1 MPETVR
7 FDHYEV
13 LTRDDG
19 SLFELGRGAMGVTY
33 KALDTN
39 LRIPVALKV
48 IASAHL
54 NSEIARQRFV
64 REARSAARLRNP
76 HVATVYHLGT
86 EGHTYFYAMEFI
98 DGETVDAL
106 IKRNGPLPPKL
117 ALAITDQVAKAL
129 QAAEPHGLVHRDI
142 KPANLMVIR
151 DDDALAVKVIDF
163 GLAKSSLP
171 GDDAATVSMGGFVG
185 TPHFASP
192 EQLEERD
199 LDVRSDIYSVGVTMW
214 FMLAGKTPFA
224 GSMAQVMSQHL
235 SKAPPFEK
243 LNVPP
248 PMARLLRRM
257 LEKNPANRPQNATE
271 LRKEISQCL
280 AELSSPDASSAPL
293 EPLVSIDEE
302 QSYVTIADPSLLEG
316 HEVKFEVGALVAG
329 RYRILSSL
337 GDTNLGQVFHA
348 QDQTRAEDV
357 RIIVLHPSLAL
368 NGEVLAALERTVE
381 KLGGRPH
388 ANVVRIDALET
399 IGDSSFLVMEW
410 SEGATLVEVLRA
422 RREMDGS
429 EVIALMGSIAAG
441 VDHALASGI
450 EQIDPGLHHIHVT
463 FPQKPPEDWFK
474 NPVSEWPPNAV
485 KVNPLSFRAAV
496 AAAGTW
502 AGGGE
507 TVVDQP
513 AAGTGSA
520 TARGIRAVASVVY
533 ELLGGKLS
541 HAAATGSDFEY
552 KPLATLGEGGNEI
565 LRRAFSPDPPF
576 SAVRSFANALA
587 DPANADLPRHSQAT
601 VGPARTTA
609 ATTTTAPIGR
619 PEVSTQPAPTPSR
632 SKWPVILATVIALGG
647 AGAYFGLKRQAG
659 TISNVSPTPSQGGTE
674 TTPEVTPSVPEI
686 PPRPEMPSTP
696 TAPTQQEML
705 VKAVTDARELEKA
718 AAALQAQLPAGTQA
732 GPDVVAAWAQ
742 AVAAYVKIAQDFPD
756 SSVGKDNLEVVC
768 STLRERPHGYSPEVF
783 APLRAPITD
792 AAQLGVRSA
801 MMVLA
806 ENLRIPAKEESFHWF
821 NRAGELGDLEGL
833 TQAGLM
839 TANGYG
845 TEKSIEKAAE
855 LFKKASDGGHPSA
868 QTAYG
873 ECLLFGKGVD
883 KDYDAAVQVLE
894 KAVGAGN
901 PQAMVLLSLC
911 YEKGLG
917 VKVDDKNAA
926 RLVEMAADKN
936 ERRAIGVLGAYYMNG
951 FGVPKNVR
959 RGFELFQKGA
969 GIGDPICMFQLA
981 RCYEGGAGTAANPK
995 LARDWYQ
1002 KAAEAGNPSAI
1013 EWCKK
1018 NKVEFTPKEAPLN

>member
-86 EGHTYFYAMEFI
+86 EGQTYFYAMEFI

-117 ALAITDQVAKAL
+117 ALAIIDQVAKAL

-151 DDDALAVKVIDF
+151 DGDALAVKVIDF

-171 GDDAATVSMGGFVG
+171 GDDSATVSMGGFVG

-199 LDVRSDIYSVGVTMW
+199 LDVRSDIYSVGVTLW
-214 FMLAGKTPFA
+214 FMLAGKTPFG

-248 PMARLLRRM
+248 SMARLLRRM
-257 LEKNPANRPQNATE
+257 LEKNPTNRPQNSTE
-271 LRKEISQCL
+271 LRRDISQCL
-280 AELSSPDASSAPL
+280 AELASPDASIAPL
-293 EPLVSIDEE
+293 EPLVTIDEE

-316 HEVKFEVGALVAG
+316 QEVKFEPGALVAG
-329 RYRILSSL
+329 RYRILNSI

-357 RIIVLHPSLAL
+357 RIIVLHASLAL
-368 NGEVLAALERTVE
+368 NGELLAALERTVE

-388 ANVVRIDALET
+388 ANVIRIDALET
-399 IGDSSFLVMEW
+399 IGGTSFLVLEW
-410 SEGATLVEVLRA
+410 SEGASLVEVLRM
-422 RREMDGS
+422 RRELDAT

-463 FPQKPPEDWFK
+463 FPQKPPEDWMK
-474 NPVSEWPPNAV
+474 LPVSEWPPNAV
-485 KVNPLSFRAAV
+485 KVNPLSFRAAA

-502 AGGGE
+502 ASAQ
-507 TVVDQP
+507 TVIEGPV
-513 AAGTGSA
+513 AGSGSA
-520 TARGIRAVASVVY
+520 TARGIRSVASIVY

-541 HAAATGSDFEY
+541 HAALSGAAFEF
-552 KPLATLGEGGNEI
+552 KPLATLGEAGNDI

-576 SAVRSFANALA
+576 SAAKSFANALA

-601 VGPARTTA
+601 VGPGRTSASTTA
-609 ATTTTAPIGR
+609 TSPVAR
-619 PEVSTQPAPTPSR
+619 PEISVEPPQPAR
-632 SKWPVILATVIALGG
+632 SKWPIVLMAVVAFAVVGG
-647 AGAYFGLKRQAG
+647 AGAYFGLKRSGSTFSNANPTPPQG
-659 TISNVSPTPSQGGTE
+659 TIEPTPD
-674 TTPEVTPSVPEI
+674 VTPNGTQDTPDK
-686 PPRPEMPSTP
+686 PPPTP
-696 TAPTQQEML
+696 DTPPAPTRKEML
-705 VKAVTDARELEKA
+705 SKAVAEAKAFEEKLA
-718 AAALQAQLPAGTQA
+718 W
-732 GPDVVAAWAQ
+732 PD
-742 AVAAYVKIAQDFPD
+742 AVAAYVKIARDFPE
-756 SSVGKDNLEVVC
+756 SEAGKTYLEAVC
-768 STLRERPHGYSPEVF
+768 GTLRARPNGFSPDVF
-783 APLRAPITD
+783 ATIRAPMTD
-792 AAQLGVRSA
+792 AAQLGVVSA

-806 ENLRIPAKEESFHWF
+806 ENLRKPAPGESFRWF
-821 NRAGELGDLEGL
+821 DRAGELGDLEGM

-839 TANGYG
+839 MASGLGVERNIERAVEIFKTA
-845 TEKSIEKAAE
+845 AA
-855 LFKKASDGGHPSA
+855 KGHPSA
-868 QTAYG
+868 QAAYG
-873 ECLLFGKGVD
+873 ECLLLGKGVE
-883 KDYDAAVQVLE
+883 KDEKAAVSVLQQGVDGGNT
-894 KAVGAGN
+894 KA
-901 PQAMVLLSLC
+901 MSLLSSC
-911 YEKGLG
+911 YEKGKGGLT
-917 VKVDDKNAA
+917 VDLKEAA
-926 RLVEMAADKN
+926 RLLDLAVQGGDGRAMA
-936 ERRAIGVLGAYYMNG
+936 GLGSFYILG
-951 FGVPKNVR
+951 KGVPVDKKR
-959 RGFELFQKGA
+959 AFGLFQQGANKGDSVA
-969 GIGDPICMFQLA
+969 MGLLAYCYEEGIGTSKNLQF
-981 RCYEGGAGTAANPK
+981 
-995 LARDWYQ
+995 ARDWY
-1002 KAAEAGNPSAI
+1002 KNAAEAGDANGI

-1018 NKVEFTPKEAPLN
+1018 NKVEFTPRESTLN

>member
-151 DDDALAVKVIDF
+151 DGDAIAVKVIDF

-199 LDVRSDIYSVGVTMW
+199 LDVRSDIYSVGVTLW

-235 SKAPPFEK
+235 SKSPPFEK

-257 LEKNPANRPQNATE
+257 LEKNAANRPQNSTE
-271 LRKEISQCL
+271 LRKEITQCL
-280 AELSSPDASSAPL
+280 SELASPDASSAPL
-293 EPLVSIDEE
+293 EPLISIDEE

-316 HEVKFEVGALVAG
+316 HEVKFEPGALVAG
-329 RYRILSSL
+329 RYRILESL

-368 NGEVLAALERTVE
+368 NGEVLAALERTTE

-399 IGDSSFLVMEW
+399 IGGTSFLVMEW
-410 SEGATLVEVLRA
+410 SEGASLVEVLRA
-422 RREMDGS
+422 RRELDAS

-463 FPQKPPEDWFK
+463 FPQKPPEDWLK
-474 NPVSEWPPNAV
+474 MPVAEWPPNAV

-507 TVVDQP
+507 TVIERP

-520 TARGIRAVASVVY
+520 TARGVRSVAAIVY

-541 HAAATGSDFEY
+541 HAAVSESEFEY
-552 KPLATLGEGGNEI
+552 KPLATLGEAGNEI

-576 SAVRSFANALA
+576 SAARSFANALA

-601 VGPARTTA
+601 VGPTRTSA
-609 ATTTTAPIGR
+609 STTTTSPIGR
-619 PEVSTQPAPTPSR
+619 PEISIEPAPVPKR
-632 SKWPVILATVIALGG
+632 SKWPVVLTAIIALGG
-647 AGAYFGLKRQAG
+647 AGAYFGLKRPAS
-659 TISNVSPTPSQGGTE
+659 TMSTANPTPVQSTGDSTE
-674 TTPEVTPSVPEI
+674 TKPDPGPDFPPPPVDPQVPSNK
-686 PPRPEMPSTP
+686 
-696 TAPTQQEML
+696 EML
-705 VKAVTDARELEKA
+705 AKAIGDAREIERQAREQEKPEKWIEA
-718 AAALQAQLPAGTQA
+718 IT
-732 GPDVVAAWAQ
+732 
-742 AVAAYVKIAQDFPD
+742 AYVKIARDFPE
-756 SSVGKDNLEVVC
+756 SEAGKTYLEAVC
-768 STLRERPHGYSPEVF
+768 NTLRARPHGFSAQVF
-783 APLRAPITD
+783 APMREPITE
-792 AAQLGVRSA
+792 AAQLGVVSA

-806 ENLRIPAKEESFHWF
+806 ENLRGLREFEQSFFWF
-821 NRAGELGDLEGL
+821 ERAGQLGDAEGL

-839 TANGYG
+839 SASGDG
-845 TEKSIEKAAE
+845 TPRSFEKAVE
-855 LFKKASDGGHPSA
+855 FFKKAADKGHPSA
-868 QTAYG
+868 QAALG
-873 ECLLFGKGVD
+873 ECLLLGKGIAAD
-883 KDYDAAVQVLE
+883 KVAAVEVLQKGVSGGNARAMIILSDCYRNGDGGLE
-894 KAVGAGN
+894 KS
-901 PQAMVLLSLC
+901 PK
-911 YEKGLG
+911 E
-917 VKVDDKNAA
+917 AA
-926 RLVEMAADKN
+926 RLLDLAVQLDDV
-936 ERRAIGVLGAYYMNG
+936 RAMVMLGGYYMQGYGVKANDRTG
-951 FGVPKNVR
+951 FDLFKRAALKN
-959 RGFELFQKGA
+959 
-969 GIGDPICMFQLA
+969 DPAAMFNVA
-981 RCYEGGAGTAANPK
+981 ICYELGSGTSKNPQQM
-995 LARDWYQ
+995 LEWYQ
-1002 KAAEAGNPSAI
+1002 KAAEAGHSKAI
-1013 EWCKK
+1013 EWCNK
-1018 NKVEFTPKEAPLN
+1018 NKVEFTPKQPRLN

>member
-86 EGHTYFYAMEFI
+86 EGQTYFYAMEFI

-151 DDDALAVKVIDF
+151 DGDALAVKVIDF

-171 GDDAATVSMGGFVG
+171 GDDSATVSMGGFVG

-199 LDVRSDIYSVGVTMW
+199 LDVRSDIYSVGVTLW

-235 SKAPPFEK
+235 SKSPPFEK

-248 PMARLLRRM
+248 PMAHLLRRV
-257 LEKNPANRPQNATE
+257 LEKNPANRPQNSTE
-271 LRKEISQCL
+271 LRRDIAQCL
-280 AELSSPDASSAPL
+280 TELASPDASSAPL
-293 EPLVSIDEE
+293 EPLVTTDEE
-302 QSYVTIADPSLLEG
+302 QSYVTIADTSLLEG
-316 HEVKFEVGALVAG
+316 QEAKFEPGALVAG

-357 RIIVLHPSLAL
+357 RIIVLHASLAL
-368 NGEVLAALERTVE
+368 NGELLAALERTVE
-381 KLGGRPH
+381 KLAGRPH
-388 ANVVRIDALET
+388 ANVIRIDALET
-399 IGDSSFLVMEW
+399 IGGTSFLVLEW
-410 SEGATLVEVLRA
+410 SEGASLVEVLRV
-422 RREMDGS
+422 RRELEAS

-463 FPQKPPEDWFK
+463 FPQKPPEDWMK
-474 NPVSEWPPNAV
+474 LPVSEWPPNAV
-485 KVNPLSFRAAV
+485 KVNPLSFRAAA

-502 AGGGE
+502 AGAQ
-507 TVVDQP
+507 TVIEGPV
-513 AAGTGSA
+513 ASTGSA
-520 TARGIRAVASVVY
+520 AARGIRSVAAIVY

-541 HAAATGSDFEY
+541 HAALSGAAFEF
-552 KPLATLGEGGNEI
+552 KPLATLGEAGNEI

-576 SAVRSFANALA
+576 SAAKSFANALA
-587 DPANADLPRHSQAT
+587 DPANADLPRHTQGAT
-601 VGPARTTA
+601 VGPGRTSA
-609 ATTTTAPIGR
+609 SATTAPPISR
-619 PEVSTQPAPTPSR
+619 PEVSIEPPPATR
-632 SKWPVILATVIALGG
+632 SKWPIVLFAVVALGS
-647 AGAYFGLKRQAG
+647 AGTYFGLKRPG
-659 TISNVSPTPSQGGTE
+659 TTISNVNPTPVKSDTTTEPTPDGT
-674 TTPEVTPSVPEI
+674 PDVTPDKPPTPPDTPPVPS
-686 PPRPEMPSTP
+686 RK
-696 TAPTQQEML
+696 EML
-705 VKAVTDARELEKA
+705 AKAVAEAKELEKKESW
-718 AAALQAQLPAGTQA
+718 PE
-732 GPDVVAAWAQ
+732 
-742 AVAAYVKIAQDFPD
+742 AVAAYVKIAQDFPE
-756 SSVGKDNLEVVC
+756 SAAGKTNLEAVC
-768 STLRERPHGYSPEVF
+768 GELRQRPHGYPPEVF
-783 APLRAPITD
+783 AMLRAPMTD
-792 AAQLGVRSA
+792 AAQLGTVAA

-806 ENLRIPAKEESFHWF
+806 ENLRRTAPAESYQWF
-821 NRAGELGDLEGL
+821 SKAGELGDAEGL

-839 TANGYG
+839 AASGLG
-845 TEKSIEKAAE
+845 TEKSFQTAVELFRKAAE
-855 LFKKASDGGHPSA
+855 KGHPSA
-868 QTAYG
+868 MGALG
-873 ECLLFGKGVD
+873 ECLLFGKGVE
-883 KDYDAAVQVLE
+883 KDEAAAVAAFE
-894 KAVGAGN
+894 KGVAGGN
-901 PQAMVLLSLC
+901 TQSMVLLSLC
-911 YEKGLG
+911 YERGLG
-917 VKVDDKNAA
+917 SVKSDLKEAA
-926 RLVEMAADKN
+926 RLLDLAVQGDDA
-936 ERRAIGVLGAYYMNG
+936 RAMVVLGQYYLRGM
-951 FGVPKNVR
+951 GVSQNESRAFDLFR
-959 RGFELFQKGA
+959 RGALKGDNA
-969 GIGDPICMFQLA
+969 AMHLLA
-981 RCYEGGAGTAANPK
+981 ICYETGSGTAKNPQ
-995 LARDWYQ
+995 LMREWYR
-1002 KAAEAGNPSAI
+1002 KAAEAGNAKAA

-1018 NKVEFTPKEAPLN
+1018 NNVEFTPREATLN

>member
-86 EGHTYFYAMEFI
+86 EGQTYFYAMEFI

-106 IKRNGPLPPKL
+106 IKRNGPLPAKL

-151 DDDALAVKVIDF
+151 DGDALAVKVIDF

-171 GDDAATVSMGGFVG
+171 GDDSATVSMGGFVG

-199 LDVRSDIYSVGVTMW
+199 LDVRSDIYSVGVTLW

-248 PMARLLRRM
+248 SMAHLLRRM
-257 LEKNPANRPQNATE
+257 LEKNPANRPQNSTE
-271 LRKEISQCL
+271 LRREISQCL
-280 AELSSPDASSAPL
+280 AELASPDASSAPL
-293 EPLVSIDEE
+293 EPLISIDEE

-316 HEVKFEVGALVAG
+316 QEVKFEPGALVAG
-329 RYRILSSL
+329 RYRILNSL

-368 NGEVLAALERTVE
+368 NGELLAALERTVE
-381 KLGGRPH
+381 KLAGRPH
-388 ANVVRIDALET
+388 ANVIRIDALET
-399 IGDSSFLVMEW
+399 IGGTSFLVLEW
-410 SEGATLVEVLRA
+410 SEGASLVEVLRI
-422 RREMDGS
+422 RRELEAS
-429 EVIALMGSIAAG
+429 EVISLMGSIAAG

-463 FPQKPPEDWFK
+463 FREKPPEDWMK
-474 NPVSEWPPNAV
+474 LPVSEWPPNAV
-485 KVNPLSFRAAV
+485 KVNPLSFRAAA

-502 AGGGE
+502 AGAQ
-507 TVVDQP
+507 TVVEGP
-513 AAGTGSA
+513 ISGTGSA
-520 TARGIRAVASVVY
+520 TARGVRSVASVVY

-541 HAAATGSDFEY
+541 HAALSGAAFEF
-552 KPLATLGEGGNEI
+552 KPLATLGEAGNDI

-576 SAVRSFANALA
+576 SAAKSFANALA
-587 DPANADLPRHSQAT
+587 DPANADLPRQTQGAT
-601 VGPARTTA
+601 VGPGRTSA
-609 ATTTTAPIGR
+609 STTTASPIAR
-619 PEVSTQPAPTPSR
+619 LDVSVEAPSAPKR
-632 SKWPVILATVIALGG
+632 SKWPIVLLAVVALGG
-647 AGAYFGLKRQAG
+647 VGGYFGFKGRG
-659 TISNVSPTPSQGGTE
+659 TSFSNINPNATPDDSGTG
-674 TTPEVTPSVPEI
+674 PLI
-686 PPRPEMPSTP
+686 PPRPEPTP
-696 TAPTQQEML
+696 TPVSSQKEML
-705 VKAVTDARELEKA
+705 AKAVTEARELEKKE
-718 AAALQAQLPAGTQA
+718 QWPA
-732 GPDVVAAWAQ
+732 
-742 AVAAYVKIAQDFPD
+742 AVAAYVKIAQDFPE
-756 SSVGKDNLEVVC
+756 SGAGKDNLEVVC
-768 STLRERPHGYSPEVF
+768 NTLRARPNGFSPEVF
-783 APLRAPITD
+783 APLRGPMTD
-792 AAQLGVRSA
+792 AAQLGIVSA

-806 ENLRIPAKEESFHWF
+806 ENLRKPVPGESFQWF
-821 NRAGELGDLEGL
+821 NRAGELGDLEGM

-839 TANGYG
+839 MASGLG
-845 TEKSIEKAAE
+845 TEKNIEKAAE
-855 LFKKASDGGHPSA
+855 MFKKAADGGHPSA

-873 ECLLFGKGVD
+873 ECLLFGKGVTQD
-883 KDYDAAVQVLE
+883 EKAAVDLLE

-901 PQAMVLLSLC
+901 TRAMVMLAGC
-911 YEKGLG
+911 YAEGKG
-917 VKVDDKNAA
+917 VPKDPKNAV
-926 RLVEMAADKN
+926 RLLERAVDN
-936 ERRAIGVLGAYYMNG
+936 DERRALSTLGVYYMQG
-951 FGVPKNVR
+951 FGTTQNER
-959 RGFELFQKGA
+959 RGFELFRRGA
-969 GIGDPICMFQLA
+969 EAGDIICMYNL
-981 RCYEGGAGTAANPK
+981 GGAYEYGRGTAANLQ
-995 LARDWYQ
+995 LARQWYV
-1002 KAAEAGNPSAI
+1002 KAAEAGHPKAI

-1018 NKVEFTPKEAPLN
+1018 NNVEFTPKEATVN

>member
-106 IKRNGPLPPKL
+106 IKRNGPLPSKL

-151 DDDALAVKVIDF
+151 DGDALAVKVIDF

-171 GDDAATVSMGGFVG
+171 GDDSATVSMGGFVG

-192 EQLEERD
+192 EQLEEKD

-257 LEKNPANRPQNATE
+257 LEKNPANRPQNSTE
-271 LRKEISQCL
+271 LRKEIGQCL
-280 AELSSPDASSAPL
+280 SELSSPDASSVPM
-293 EPLVSIDEE
+293 EPLISVDEE

-316 HEVKFEVGALVAG
+316 QEVKFEPGALVAG

-399 IGDSSFLVMEW
+399 IGGTSFLVLEW
-410 SEGATLVEVLRA
+410 SEGASLVEVLRA
-422 RREMDGS
+422 RRELDGA
-429 EVIALMGSIAAG
+429 EVISLMGSIAAG

-463 FPQKPPEDWFK
+463 FPQKPPEDWLK
-474 NPVSEWPPNAV
+474 LPVGEWPPNAV

-507 TVVDQP
+507 TVVERP
-513 AAGTGSA
+513 VTGSGSA
-520 TARGIRAVASVVY
+520 AARSVRSVAAVVY

-541 HAAATGSDFEY
+541 HAAVSGVEFEY
-552 KPLATLGEGGNEI
+552 KPLATLGEAGNEI

-576 SAVRSFANALA
+576 SAARSFANALA

-601 VGPARTTA
+601 VGPSRTSA
-609 ATTTTAPIGR
+609 STTTTSPIAR
-619 PEVSTQPAPTPSR
+619 PDIAVPQPAPSR
-632 SKWPVILATVIALGG
+632 SKWPIVLLALVAVGG
-647 AGAYFGLKRQAG
+647 AGVWFGVKRPWR
-659 TISNVSPTPSQGGTE
+659 TISNPTPDPGLASVNPDP
-674 TTPEVTPSVPEI
+674 TPEDTRDTPPVTPDGPPVPS
-686 PPRPEMPSTP
+686 RR
-696 TAPTQQEML
+696 EML
-705 VKAVTDARELEKA
+705 SKAVAEAKELEKS
-718 AAALQAQLPAGTQA
+718 QSWPE
-732 GPDVVAAWAQ
+732 
-742 AVAAYVKIAQDFPD
+742 AVAAYVKISQEYPESAA
-756 SSVGKDNLEVVC
+756 GKTNLEAVC
-768 STLRERPHGYSPEVF
+768 GELRQRPHGYPPEVF
-783 APLRAPITD
+783 AALRGPMTD
-792 AAQLGVRSA
+792 AAQLGTVAA

-806 ENLRIPAKEESFHWF
+806 ENLRRTDPGESFQWF
-821 NRAGELGDLEGL
+821 NKAGELGDLEGK

-839 TANGYG
+839 MASGLG
-845 TEKSIEKAAE
+845 TEASLEKAAE
-855 LFKKASDGGHPSA
+855 LFKQAADKGHPSA

-873 ECLLFGKGVD
+873 ECLLLGKGVAID
-883 KDYDAAVQVLE
+883 KSAGIEMLE
-894 KAVGAGN
+894 KAVGG
-901 PQAMVLLSLC
+901 
-911 YEKGLG
+911 G
-917 VKVDDKNAA
+917 DKNAMYLLSICYDRGDGVKA
-926 RLVEMAADKN
+926 NLKEAVRLADLAVQNGHK
-936 ERRAIGVLGAYYMNG
+936 RALANLGVYYIQGAG
-951 FGVPKNVR
+951 GLTESQK
-959 RGFELFQKGA
+959 RGFELFNQGA
-969 GIGDPICMFQLA
+969 KAKDPACMAQLA
-981 RCYEGGAGTAANPK
+981 QCYENGVGTPKNPQAAREMYREAAALGSRN
-995 LARDWYQ
+995 
-1002 KAAEAGNPSAI
+1002 AAE
-1013 EWCKK
+1013 WCRK
-1018 NKVEFTPKEAPLN
+1018 NNVEFVIKEQTLN